1 MKQKK
6 KIKRKVQKSLKVR
19 AILPPNRVEES
30 KKIYNR
36 KTLKEELSKMG
47 LDFLKE
53 SGILT

>member
-1 MKQKK
+1 
-6 KIKRKVQKSLKVR
+6 VQKSLKVR